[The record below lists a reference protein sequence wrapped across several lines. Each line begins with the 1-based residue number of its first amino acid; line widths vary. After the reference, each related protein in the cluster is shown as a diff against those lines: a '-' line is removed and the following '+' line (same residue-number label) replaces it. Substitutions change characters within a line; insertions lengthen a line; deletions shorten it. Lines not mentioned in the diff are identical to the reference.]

1 MDKLERMKKLISQLN
16 EYAHAYYSLGNSM
29 VEDSTYDKL
38 YDELLQLEEETGTIL
53 SNSLTQSVGGQVLSK
68 LKKVTHEY
76 PLLSLDKTKKVEDIN
91 KFRKG
96 KTIIQTDKEDGLTID
111 ITYDNGQLV
120 LAETRGDGSIGADIT
135 HNIKQ
140 FTNVPLSIS
149 YKNRVHIIGEAIIT
163 YDVFEEINAKLS
175 DDKKY
180 KNPRNLVSGS
190 VQLLDSN
197 ICKERKI
204 KFIAYIVKG
213 NDMLQTKESQ
223 FDFIIEQGFDCVN
236 YAIIKPTDTIED
248 IKNSL
253 ETMKEYSKSI
263 GNPIDGQVFTYDDI
277 SFGESLGRTAK
288 FPLHSIAFKFTED
301 VELTTL
307 RNVEFNVSRTGRVN
321 PVAIFDTVEL
331 AGTDVSRATLNNLSI
346 IKSLKLG
353 IGDTISVKKANEII
367 PKIIDNLTQSNT
379 LKIIDKCPICEHTLI
394 INQDNESE
402 FLYCENPFCKA
413 KLIQSL
419 VHYSSRDTM
428 NIDGFSETTIEKFV
442 NLGFINEIKDIYN
455 LEQYKQQIIKLDGFG
470 VKSYNNIINA
480 IEESKQ
486 CYLYQFIFA
495 LGIPNVGK
503 VTAKD
508 ICNYFNNKLDNIL
521 EADRK
526 DFLKIK
532 GIGSVVSKSLIDYL
546 LDDESPIWFTSDYLT
561 FIEDKPKEVS
571 QGVFTGK
578 SLYCTGS
585 FAIGKKEYLKELV
598 ESNGG
603 TFANGLN
610 KTLSYLVIGSLKGS
624 SKEQKARDIGVEVIS
639 EDEFLQIIKGN

>member
-1 MDKLERMKKLISQLN
+1 MDKLKRMKELIPILN
-16 EYAHAYYSLGNSM
+16 EYAHAYYSLGTSI

-38 YDELLQLEEETGTIL
+38 YDELLQLEKDTGIIL
-53 SNSLTQSVGGQVLSK
+53 SNSITQTVGGKVLDK

-76 PLLSLDKTKKVEDIN
+76 PLLSLDKTKKVEDID

-96 KTIIQTDKEDGLTID
+96 KTIVQMDKEDGLTID
-111 ITYDNGQLV
+111 ITYDNGELI
-120 LAETRGDGSIGADIT
+120 LAETRGDGITGADIT

-140 FTNVPLSIS
+140 FTNIPLKIP
-149 YKNRVHIIGEAIIT
+149 YKNKVHIIGEAIIT
-163 YDVFEEINAKLS
+163 YDIFEEINSKLPN
-175 DDKKY
+175 DKKY

-204 KFIAYIVKG
+204 KFIGYIVKG
-213 NDMLQTKESQ
+213 NDMLQTKENQ

-236 YAIIKPTDTIED
+236 YSIIKATDTVEH

-253 ETMKEYSKSI
+253 ESMKEYSKSI
-263 GNPIDGQVFTYDDI
+263 GNPIDGQVFTYNDI

-301 VELTTL
+301 VEITTL
-307 RNVEFNVSRTGRVN
+307 RDVEFNTSRTGRVN

-331 AGTDVSRATLNNLSI
+331 AGTEVSRATLNNLSI
-346 IKSLKLG
+346 LKSLQLG
-353 IGDTISVKKANEII
+353 IGDEISVKKANEII
-367 PKIIDNLTQSNT
+367 PQIVDNLTKSNT
-379 LKIIDKCPICEHTLI
+379 LKIIDKCPTCGHTLT

-402 FLYCENPFCKA
+402 FLYCDNPFCKA

-419 VHYSSRDTM
+419 VHYCSRNAM
-428 NIDGFSETTIEKFV
+428 NIEGFSEATIEKFV
-442 NLGFINEIKDIYN
+442 ELGFINEVKDIYM
-455 LEQYKQQIIKLDGFG
+455 LEQYKNKITKLEGFG
-470 VKSYNNIINA
+470 VKSYNNLIKS
-480 IEESKQ
+480 IEKSRTCKLE
-486 CYLYQFIFA
+486 QFIFS

-508 ICNYFNNKLDNIL
+508 ICKHFGNKLDNIL
-521 EADRK
+521 DADRK
-526 DFLKIK
+526 DFLKIN
-532 GIGSVVSKSLIDYL
+532 GIGRVVSKSLIDYL
-546 LDDESPIWFTSDYLT
+546 LDDESPIWFVSDYLT
-561 FIEDKPKEVS
+561 FSEDNPKETKE
-571 QGVFTGK
+571 GVFTGK
-578 SLYCTGS
+578 SIYCTGT
-585 FAIGKKEYLKELV
+585 FQCGKKEYLKELV

-610 KTLSYLVIGSLKGS
+610 KKLSYLVIGSLKGS
-624 SKEQKARDIGVEVIS
+624 SKEQKAKDLGVTVLQ